1 MNLCSITP
9 VMQCQLMY
17 KESPMVMLLTH
28 LVEKY
33 PDYVE
38 EALKHPE
45 VYKILDNSLIELGGA
60 LTTKR
65 LLEAAE
71 KVNADE
77 IILPDVFKDGKATI
91 KQAKEAIAWIK
102 AEGLFGKYKLQVVC
116 HGNNFEEWEE
126 NFKELDSM
134 DDIDVISIP
143 KVTATWLPNGNR
155 KELYYIFK
163 NSKKEIHFLGVW
175 YNLGELLNLGN
186 DVWDRLRSAD
196 TCLPSLYAIQDKK
209 IIQDRD
215 GTINLERD
223 YKELTEE
230 SYDLIMQEIE
240 KEIIKSYI
248 HICY

>member
-1 MNLCSITP
+1 
-9 VMQCQLMY
+9 
-17 KESPMVMLLTH
+17 MLL
-28 LVEKY
+28 
-33 PDYVE
+33 
-38 EALKHPE
+38 
-45 VYKILDNSLIELGGA
+45 
-60 LTTKR
+60 
-65 LLEAAE
+65 
-71 KVNADE
+71 
-77 IILPDVFKDGKATI
+77 VF
-91 KQAKEAIAWIK
+91 
-102 AEGLFGKYKLQVVC
+102 LKLQQL
-116 HGNNFEEWEE
+116 GYQR
-126 NFKELDSM
+126 
-134 DDIDVISIP
+134 VIE
-143 KVTATWLPNGNR
+143 KN
-155 KELYYIFK
+155 YITYLK

-196 TCLPSLYAIQDKK
+196 TCLPSLYAIQGKK